1 MADTDSLIV
10 NIVASQREFE
20 RQMASVLR
28 TSERTAK
35 AAERAFEASNQN
47 VGRSY
52 QRSSQQAVASL
63 NQTSNA
69 SKQLS
74 FQLADIGT
82 QLASGTSPL
91 LIMSQQGSQVVQAL
105 QGAGGAAGAFR
116 AVLGSLAS
124 PLTLVTLAI
133 TAANLAASA
142 FFSESEEEAKDLN
155 AELKAQRDLVRQ
167 VVDEWDKA
175 PAALKRAVAAEKE
188 LETVAK
194 RREALQ
200 LQRKSLLAPLND
212 EMVQLEPRLLRIFD
226 LFDGFPAFEADIEAL
241 RNRWTLLR
249 SEVEN
254 GGASAAEVE
263 DFFKQLNTTIA
274 ALPTDEARRI
284 ATILRTEVSPA
295 IQSSTTDVRELDK
308 AMDELG
314 VSGATAFEKLLKAL
328 EAFAGP
334 LGPLIE
340 AIRTLSGEIGNFSP
354 GGAFLSGAFA
364 LPELFRE
371 AVVATP
377 SASKSFLKSRTESAK
392 IKARIDEYDDAY
404 AQLLAK
410 LFTALPSAQIISG
423 PRTFA
428 EQKAIYDSGIRPAAR
443 PGTSRHEQVGD
454 RRPQAADI
462 GGVSPAALQAAVDLI
477 PGLETLARIGDKMH
491 VQLRSTTATTAAVKE
506 QSTAFD
512 DLFAANQRRLDQ
524 QLLLN
529 EITADST
536 ITEEERTRQ
545 LDEAKVAAE
554 AATISEQLLA
564 AAKTQGLEETEELTA
579 KIQGQARAMA
589 EAGLSAQQLATKQR
603 EFAKS
608 QAETARQLQA
618 FNDQMA
624 TVFKSAISG
633 FISDLRR
640 GEDAGEAFANML
652 DRIIDGL
659 INMALEAL
667 FSKQLL
673 GGLFGGG
680 GFAFAG
686 PWGAA
691 TMAAGGIVGDPSNP
705 RVPADPAWW
714 KGAPSFATGGMVMPS
729 GAIPILAHAG
739 EVIVPRNRVGQLGSD
754 TINNNNRISVSVNTG
769 PDRIIADVEQG
780 KQLGRMIDGAVQV
793 ILLRE
798 SRPGGLLRKPG

>member
-10 NIVASQREFE
+10 NIVASQKEFE

-124 PLTLVTLAI
+124 PLTLITIGI

-142 FFSESEEEAKDLN
+142 FFGESEEEAKDLN
-155 AELKAQRDLVRQ
+155 EELKAQRDLVRQ

-175 PAALKRAVAAEKE
+175 PAALKRAVAAERE

-200 LQRKSLLAPLND
+200 LQRKTLFGPLND

-226 LFDGFPAFEADIEAL
+226 LFDNFPAFAADIEAL
-241 RNRWTLLR
+241 RNRWQLLR

-274 ALPTDEARRI
+274 ALPTAEARKI
-284 ATILRTEVSPA
+284 AEVLRTEVSPA
-295 IQSSTTDVRELDK
+295 VQNSTGDVKELDK
-308 AMDELG
+308 ALAELG
-314 VSGATAFEKLLKAL
+314 TSGATAFAKLLKAL

-340 AIRTLSGEIGNFSP
+340 AIRTLSGEMGSFSP

-377 SASKSFLKSRTESAK
+377 SASKSFLKTRTESAK
-392 IKARIDEYDDAY
+392 IKARIDQYDDAY

-410 LFTALPSAQIISG
+410 LFTSLPSAHIISG

-428 EQKAIYDSGIRPAAR
+428 EQKAIYDSGVRPAAR
-443 PGTSRHEQVGD
+443 PGTSRHEQVGN
-454 RRPQAADI
+454 RAPQAADI

-477 PGLETLARIGDKMH
+477 PGLETLARIGDDMH
-491 VQLRSTTATTAAVKE
+491 VQMTGTTAAVKE

-536 ITEEERTRQ
+536 ITEAERTRQ

-554 AATISEQLLA
+554 AATIAEQLLA
-564 AAKTQGLEETEELTA
+564 AAKQQGLAETEELTA

-608 QAETARQLQA
+608 QAETARQMQA

-624 TVFKSAISG
+624 SVFKSAISG

-659 INMALEAL
+659 INMALEAM

-673 GGLFGGG
+673 GGLFGGGG

-705 RVPADPAWW
+705 RVAANPAWW
-714 KGAPSFATGGMVMPS
+714 KGAPSFAAGGVVPG
-729 GAIPILAHAG
+729 GAIPILAHPG
-739 EVIVPRNRVGQLGSD
+739 ELIVPRNKVGQLGSD

-769 PDRIIADVEQG
+769 PDAVISDTSQG
-780 KQLGRMIDGAVQV
+780 KALGKMIDVAVQTIIV
-793 ILLRE
+793 RE
-798 SRPGGLLRKPG
+798 SRNGGLLRRPI